1 MQQDILNTIGY
12 FPKVIEVELEEE
24 QDINADNNACYM
36 VKFKNNET
44 VLNDIQELKDLI
56 EYKYNTFVYLL
67 KEQIEDQINEK
78 EELINIDFYIDTW

>member
-1 MQQDILNTIGY
+1 MQQEVLNTIGY
-12 FPKVIEVELEEE
+12 FPKVISVELEEE

-36 VKFKNNET
+36 VQFRNNKN
-44 VLNDIQELKDLI
+44 VLNDIKELKDLI

-78 EELINIDFYIDTW
+78 EENINIDFYVDTW